1 MANQLSDREG
11 ATDKKETVK
20 MAGAAKPAV
29 APPRK
34 DGPIQR
40 MTRYLHEVR
49 VELKKT
55 TWPSRAELISST
67 KVVLGTVIVVGIYV
81 ALMDW
86 VLSLV
91 TAPLFNR

>member
-1 MANQLSDREG
+1 MRTQLSDEQG
-11 ATDKKETVK
+11 ATAKKETVK

-29 APPRK
+29 ATRK

-40 MTRYLHEVR
+40 ISRYLHEVH

-55 TWPSRAELISST
+55 TWPTKQDLISST
-67 KVVLGTVIVVGIYV
+67 KVVLGTVIIVGIYI

-86 VLSLV
+86 ILGLV